1 MINIT
6 YKEFLQE
13 LSKQT
18 PYDFCEYSDNSI
30 QRRIHRIIQ
39 ESGLNL
45 SQLIEKATS
54 DAVFLER
61 LVNDI
66 TVNTTEL
73 FRNQEMWE
81 NLFTKVLPKLK
92 SKKNINVWHAGCS
105 TGQEVYSNLIL
116 LNELDML
123 DKANVVASDIN
134 NRVVK
139 TAKEGEYPFRFNAQY
154 LETYNQLM
162 SKIKPQAKPFE
173 YYFDIDNEND
183 KMKAKDFLSSNPKF
197 VKHDLVAEE
206 IPFYQKF
213 DIIFCRNVLIYF
225 NPELQVKI
233 VRKFFD
239 KLYDDGVLII
249 GSHEALHGFV
259 KTHFV
264 KNGMVYTKN
273 NTFHLTYK

>member
-1 MINIT
+1 M
-6 YKEFLQE
+6 
-13 LSKQT
+13 
-18 PYDFCEYSDNSI
+18 
-30 QRRIHRIIQ
+30 
-39 ESGLNL
+39 
-45 SQLIEKATS
+45 EKATA

-73 FRNQEMWE
+73 FRNQEVWE
-81 NLFTKVLPKLK
+81 YLYTKMLPKLK
-92 SKKNINVWHAGCS
+92 SKKNINIWHAGCS
-105 TGQEVYSNLIL
+105 TGQEVYSDLIL

-123 DKANVVASDIN
+123 DKVTIVASDIN
-134 NRVVK
+134 NQVVK
-139 TAKEGEYPFRFNAQY
+139 TAQAGEYPFRFNEQY
-154 LETYNQLM
+154 LELYKQLM

-173 YYFDIDNEND
+173 HYFDIDKQND
-183 KMKAKDFLSSNPKF
+183 RMKVKDFLSGIPKF
-197 VKHDLVAEE
+197 VKHDLVSEE

-213 DIIFCRNVLIYF
+213 DVIFCRNVLIYF
-225 NPELQVKI
+225 NPELQLKI

-239 KLYDDGVLII
+239 KLFDDGVLIL

-264 KNGMVYTKN
+264 KNGMVYTKS

>member
-1 MINIT
+1 VINIT
-6 YKEFLQE
+6 HKEFLQE

-18 PYDFCEYSDNSI
+18 PYDFCDYSDNSI

-45 SQLIEKATS
+45 NELLAKATA
-54 DAVFLER
+54 DADFVER

-73 FRNQEMWE
+73 FRNQDVWE
-81 NLFTKVLPKLK
+81 YLYTNVMPKLK

-134 NRVVK
+134 NWVVK
-139 TAKEGEYPFRFNAQY
+139 TAKDGEYPFRFNAQY
-154 LETYNQLM
+154 IDTYNQLM
-162 SKIKPQAKPFE
+162 SKIKPNANPFE
-173 YYFDIDNEND
+173 YYFDIDKESD
-183 KMKAKDFLSSNPKF
+183 KMKAKNFLTDIPKF

-206 IPFYQKF
+206 MPFYQKF

-239 KLYDDGVLII
+239 KLYDNGVLIL
-249 GSHEALHGFV
+249 GSHEGLHGFV

-273 NTFHLTYK
+273 KTFHLTYK